1 MGCIFFDNIVL
12 VQYRQLMTQQILV
25 TGGLGYIGSHT
36 VVELIDAGYTPVIAD
51 NLVNTNRDVL
61 TNLEHICGKKIDF
74 HEVDVTDSNS
84 VKYLFDTHDF
94 SAVIH
99 FAALKAVGE
108 SVTKPLAYY
117 RNNLDSLLT
126 ILEQMDKSNVH
137 QIIFSSSAT
146 VYGDPEMLPIT
157 ENARLST
164 TNPYGSTKLMA
175 EMILRDWLKTNAQN
189 AAGILRYFNPIGAHE
204 SGLIGENPNGI
215 PNNLLPYIA
224 QVASGVREKVS
235 VFGGDYETVDGTGV
249 RDYVHVVDLAQ
260 GHVAALNYIEKN
272 SGELTV
278 NLGTGQG
285 YSVMQMIQA
294 FGMACG
300 HDLAYEIGPRR
311 PGDIAA
317 CYADPTKAHNLL
329 GWKSQKNLGDMCRDA
344 WKWQQNI
351 IIK

>member
-1 MGCIFFDNIVL
+1 
-12 VQYRQLMTQQILV
+12 MTQQILV

-36 VVELIDAGYTPVIAD
+36 VVELISAGYTPVIAD
-51 NLVNTNRDVL
+51 NLVNTKRDVL
-61 TNLEHICGKKIDF
+61 TNLENICGKKIDF
-74 HEVDVTDSNS
+74 HEVDVTDSDS
-84 VKYLFDTHDF
+84 VKSLFDTHDF

-108 SVTKPLAYY
+108 SVTKPLAYF

-157 ENARLST
+157 ENSTLST
-164 TNPYGSTKLMA
+164 TNPYGATKLMA
-175 EMILRDWLKTNAQN
+175 EMILRDWLKTNSAN
-189 AAGILRYFNPIGAHE
+189 AAGILRYFNPIGAHK

-235 VFGGDYETVDGTGV
+235 VFGGDYDTVDGTGV

-260 GHVAALNYIEKN
+260 GHVAALNYIEKK

-294 FGMACG
+294 FSTACG

-317 CYADPTKAHNLL
+317 CYADPTKAQNLL
-329 GWKSQKNLGDMCRDA
+329 GWKAQKNLGDMCRDA

-351 IIK
+351 TTH